1 MDKIKVVGGISLR
14 GQVAVSGAKNA
25 GLPCM
30 VASLLTAET
39 VEITNVPKL
48 EDLNSMA
55 KLLIQHGVEVEFIG
69 ESTLIEGSKNRRV
82 QLNAK
87 NVTNFTAPYDLVR
100 KMRASVLVL
109 GPLLARFGE
118 AQVSLPGGCAIG
130 TRPVNL
136 HISALEQMGAEIKI
150 EAGYINAT
158 APKGLHGAEI
168 LFDLVSVG
176 ATENIVMAATLAK
189 GKTILR
195 NAAREPEITDLA
207 NLLNAMG
214 AKITG
219 AGTDIITIEGVSS
232 LHAANYALIADRIE
246 AGTYAVA
253 AAITSGNLKITN
265 VDPEILA
272 SVLIDLE
279 RSGAKIQRGADYFS
293 VEGQD
298 NVNPLSIITAPFP
311 NFPTD
316 MQAQMMALLS
326 IGKGVSQITETI
338 YENRF
343 MHAPELNR
351 MGAKIAINDNHAIIQ
366 GVERMKGAEV
376 MASDLRASVSLI
388 LAGLVADGETIVNR
402 IYHLD
407 RGYENIEA
415 KLSACGANIKRVS

>member
-1 MDKIKVVGGISLR
+1 
-14 GQVAVSGAKNA
+14 
-25 GLPCM
+25 M
-30 VASLLTAET
+30 VASLLTSET
-39 VEITNVPKL
+39 VEILNIPKL

-69 ESTLIEGSKNRRV
+69 ESTILDASKNRSV
-82 QLNAK
+82 KLNAK

-109 GPLLARFGE
+109 GSLLARFGE
-118 AQVSLPGGCAIG
+118 AKVSLPGGCNIG
-130 TRPVNL
+130 PRPVNL

-150 EAGYINAT
+150 EAGYIIAN

-176 ATENIVMAATLAK
+176 ATENVLMAATLAK

-195 NAAREPEITDLA
+195 NAAKEPEIIDLA
-207 NLLNAMG
+207 NLLNNMG

-219 AGTDIITIEGVSS
+219 AGTDTISIEGVANLHGAKYS
-232 LHAANYALIADRIE
+232 LISDRIE
-246 AGTYAVA
+246 AGTFAIA

-265 VDPEILA
+265 VNPEILA

-279 RSGAKIQRGADYFS
+279 KSGAKIQRGSDYFI
-293 VEGQD
+293 VEGQ
-298 NVNPLSIITAPFP
+298 NYVNPLSITTAPFP
-311 NFPTD
+311 SFPTD
-316 MQAQMMALLS
+316 MQAQMMALLA
-326 IGKGVSQITETI
+326 IGRGVSQITETI

-388 LAGLVADGETIVNR
+388 LAGLVADGETTVNR

-415 KLSACGANIKRVS
+415 KLSACGAKIKRVS